1 MNFFRLHSS
10 EKSVFQSTDLQLKD
24 PYLSFAEFS
33 GLTQENLKA
42 VCDLQEILNSN
53 IEYITE
59 LHYEYILKNKSLKKL
74 IDEHS
79 TLEKLRKT
87 FREYLKSLF
96 SGRIDEDYCRK
107 RQIIGSVHYNI
118 KLYPEWYIGAQ
129 GRILDALI
137 PVLTER
143 IGDRRKLSF
152 ALVSLN
158 KLIHFD
164 SQIIL
169 KSYTEM
175 FTYSMNE
182 TLCSAVERTSDS
194 KNIEMVI
201 NTKEKIQKTVD
212 SLEKIKS
219 NMDISRTDWKK
230 SEKEFTV
237 LLQESDKS
245 LLEMKITRD
254 KISESL
260 SSIEKISSSY
270 RELVKNWSGLNRE
283 IDNIRGVV
291 SIIEDI
297 AERTNLLSLNASI
310 EAARAG
316 KNGAGFAIVSS
327 EVNKLS
333 VQTAESA
340 QNITRLVKTLVSE
353 MRNMDAESRKM
364 GDGLEEKVGNA
375 LKAADSLEQ
384 MKNSIN
390 QSAAA
395 LSQFQGTY
403 TSVINEFN
411 QLNEELLN
419 LLEIQKI
426 ITNDTENN
434 ARILFKS
441 TYEINEIRKKNL
453 EQISSPTLLLMIRTV
468 KTEHLLW
475 KWWLIS
481 YLFGLYNMPE
491 EQVLDHTQCRLG
503 KWYYSVQD
511 SAIKDLSYFKE
522 MEKPHEELHVLAKS
536 IFQQIKNNDLI
547 RAKSG
552 IYELENI
559 SFKIVGYLDSLEKEI
574 MRKGL

>member
-1 MNFFRLHSS
+1 MNFFRTSS
-10 EKSVFQSTDLQLKD
+10 AETAVFQKSDLHLNE
-24 PYLSFAEFS
+24 PYFSFAEFS
-33 GLTQENLKA
+33 GLTLENLNA
-42 VCDLQEILNSN
+42 VSEIREMLNSK
-53 IEYITE
+53 IESVTD
-59 LHYEYILKNKSLKKL
+59 LHYEYILNSKALKK
-74 IDEHS
+74 IIEDHS
-79 TLEKLRKT
+79 TLEKLKKT

-96 SGRIDEDYCRK
+96 SGKIDDDYCRK
-107 RQIIGSVHYNI
+107 RQIIGTVHYNI

-129 GRILDALI
+129 GRILDVLI
-137 PVLTER
+137 PMLTER
-143 IGDRRKLSF
+143 IRDRKKLSF

-169 KSYTEM
+169 KSYSEM

-194 KNIEMVI
+194 KNIEAAV
-201 NTKEKIQKTVD
+201 NTKEKIQNTVD
-212 SLEKIKS
+212 TLEKIKS
-219 NMDISRTDWKK
+219 NMDLSRNDWKK
-230 SEKEFTV
+230 SEKEFTY
-237 LLQESDKS
+237 LLQESDRS
-245 LLEMKITRD
+245 LLEMKNTRD
-254 KISESL
+254 RISESL

-283 IDNIRGVV
+283 IENIKGVV

-353 MRNMDAESRKM
+353 MKNMDAESRKM
-364 GDGLEEKVGNA
+364 GEVLEEKVSSA
-375 LKAADSLEQ
+375 LQAADSLEQ

-403 TSVINEFN
+403 TSVLNEFN
-411 QLNEELLN
+411 QLNEELLD

-434 ARILFKS
+434 ARMLFKS

-453 EQISSPTLLLMIRTV
+453 EQIASPTLLLMIRTV
-468 KTEHLLW
+468 KTEHMLW

-481 YLFGLYNMPE
+481 YLFGLYHLPE

-503 KWYYSVQD
+503 KWYYSVQNP
-511 SAIKDLSYFKE
+511 AIKDLSYFRD
-522 MEKPHEELHVLAKS
+522 MEEPHAELHRLAKS
-536 IFQQIKNNDLI
+536 IFQQIKNNDVI
-547 RAKSG
+547 RARSE
-552 IYELENI
+552 INELENV
-559 SFKIVGYLDSLEKEI
+559 SFKIIGFLDSLEKEVI
-574 MRKGL
+574 RKGL

>member
-1 MNFFRLHSS
+1 MNFFRLHSY
-10 EKSVFQSTDLQLKD
+10 EKSVFQKTDLQLKD
-24 PYLSFAEFS
+24 PYISFAEFS

-59 LHYEYILKNKSLKKL
+59 LHYEYILKSKSLKK
-74 IDEHS
+74 IIEEHS

-96 SGRIDEDYCRK
+96 SGIIDEEYCRK
-107 RQIIGSVHYNI
+107 RQIIGAVHYNI

-143 IGDRRKLSF
+143 IGDRRKLSY

-219 NMDISRTDWKK
+219 NMDVSRTDWKR

-353 MRNMDAESRKM
+353 MKNMDAESRKM

-411 QLNEELLN
+411 QLNNELLN

-511 SAIKDLSYFKE
+511 STIKDLSYFKE
-522 MEKPHEELHVLAKS
+522 MEKPHEELHRLAKS

-574 MRKGL
+574 MKKGL

>member
-1 MNFFRLHSS
+1 MNFFRLHSY
-10 EKSVFQSTDLQLKD
+10 EKSVFQKTDLQLKD
-24 PYLSFAEFS
+24 PYISFAEFS

-59 LHYEYILKNKSLKKL
+59 LHYEYILKSKSLKK
-74 IDEHS
+74 IIEEHS

-96 SGRIDEDYCRK
+96 SGIIDEEYCRK
-107 RQIIGSVHYNI
+107 RQIIGAVHYNI

-219 NMDISRTDWKK
+219 NMDVSRTDWKR

-353 MRNMDAESRKM
+353 MKNMDAESRKM

-411 QLNEELLN
+411 QLNNELLN

-511 SAIKDLSYFKE
+511 STIKDLSYFKE
-522 MEKPHEELHVLAKS
+522 MEKPHEELHRLAKS

-574 MRKGL
+574 MKKGL